1 MAGDTVNVPFL
12 GDQKKEYLIAGGAV
26 AIGYLVYRRFKG
38 ASASAATGAAGAT
51 ATSTGLGT
59 FAGYDATGAPVYTNA
74 AGATVDA
81 NGNPDTVVTPVGV
94 GGSGYSNPAPIT
106 VSGTQDTGAGS
117 APTTDQAWTQAVVQD
132 LTGLAY
138 DPQAVS
144 TAIALYLNSQPLDTT
159 QQMMIRT
166 AWAYEGRPP
175 QHPNLPIVPVQSP
188 PTTGG
193 GGGTT
198 TTLPTVKPGM
208 SLSVPYNVAPG
219 QMAATAAK
227 FGISE
232 AHLLSVNPGKTG
244 NETTT
249 VVVNVPYLTTS
260 ADSLASLAAKFGIS
274 EQHMA
279 QYIPA
284 S

>member
-1 MAGDTVNVPFL
+1 MPDTVNVPFL
-12 GDQKKEYLIAGGAV
+12 GDQKKEYLLAGGAV
-26 AIGYLVYRRFKG
+26 ALGYLVYRRYKG
-38 ASASAATGAAGAT
+38 GGATSAVGGAT

-74 AGATVDA
+74 AGQTVDA

-94 GGSGYSNPAPIT
+94 GGGYSNPAPIT

-117 APTTDQAWTQAVVQD
+117 APTTDQAWTAAVVQD

-144 TAIALYLNSQPLDTT
+144 AAVALYLGSQPLDTT
-159 QQMMIRT
+159 QQLMIRT

-175 QHPNLPIVPVQSP
+175 QHPQLPIVPVQSP
-188 PTTGG
+188 PGG
-193 GGGTT
+193 GKPPPGGPPVS
-198 TTLPTVKPGM
+198 TLPTIKPGE
-208 SLSVPYNVAPG
+208 SLMIPYNVAPG
-219 QMAATAAK
+219 QMGAVAAK
-227 FGISE
+227 FGISQ
-232 AHLLSVNPGKTG
+232 AHLLSANPGVTG
-244 NETTT
+244 KETSI
-249 VVVNVPYLTTS
+249 VVVNVPYLTSS

-274 EQHMA
+274 QQHLA
-279 QYIPA
+279 QYVPA